1 MTRKEALVK
10 LAESEG
16 YASIDDLLL
25 ASSIDSIVPAI
36 CMICAT
42 TGEMEPDQDR
52 GYCDGCGA
60 NAMKSALV
68 LAGLI

>member
-1 MTRKEALVK
+1 MTRKEALSK

-16 YASIDDLLL
+16 YATVDDMLL
-25 ASSIDSIVPAI
+25 ASVIDSVTLAI
-36 CMICAT
+36 CMICGT

-52 GYCDGCGA
+52 GYCEGCGA